1 MTAPLPNPSLVFVPL
16 DILTA
21 DELNQICQ
29 NVSYLA
35 GLFPIQTANIAA
47 GAINSDVID
56 YTSLK
61 KWTPDYSQKS
71 NLTLDSNGK
80 ATISQN
86 GWVIY
91 HYFGYTINDSHT
103 IEILV
108 NDTLVFQQL
117 QEARSTTG
125 ASAVYG
131 DTMFPVSTGD
141 VITQTG
147 ATQEHT
153 AIFIPGKW
161 V

>member
-1 MTAPLPNPSLVFVPL
+1 MTAPLPNPSIVFVPL

-35 GLFPIQTANIAA
+35 GLFPIQSANIAA
-47 GAINSDVID
+47 GAIKSDAID

-61 KWTPDYSQKS
+61 KWSPNYRQKS
-71 NLTLDSNGK
+71 SLTLDSNGK
-80 ATISQN
+80 GTVTQT
-86 GWVIY
+86 GWVVY

-103 IEILV
+103 VKIFV
-108 NDTLVFQQL
+108 NNTLVFQNL

-131 DTMFPVSTGD
+131 DTMFHVSPGD
-141 VITQTG
+141 VITQIG